1 MPQSDKPSDCTYV
14 LITGANTGL
23 GFATCCRLADEFLT
37 TRATSQSL
45 KLIVSTRSAKKSKD
59 TISRLQQ
66 HVDSIPHSKSISG
79 SRISF
84 HTVQLDLASLR
95 SVRAAAQELLS
106 SVPKIDTIICN
117 AGIAGPITIDWPQ
130 ALWAAVVDPI
140 YSVTFPY
147 FAKGSLGLIAKPQL
161 PTSVGKDANESSGVP
176 TSSSTSPAALE
187 PPLGEIFS
195 ANIFG
200 HYLLA
205 HALTPLLAH
214 ASHPPARIICVS
226 SLETPDYAFSLTDLQ
241 GLTTTQAY
249 HSSKRLTDI
258 LALTASLPTSKP
270 YTDKFFT
277 PPGSSR
283 PLAPRPRF
291 YVCHPGVCATEIF
304 PLFFVLAWIK
314 ILTFYIARWLG
325 SPWHTISTR
334 KGACALVW
342 LALAAQETLDGL
354 EEQGGLGKWGS
365 ATDAGGSERVR
376 RTEVDGWG
384 YGGKVGQGLEFGNR
398 GRRRGAKDLTVED
411 REAFED
417 LGREAWKEMEALREE
432 WEERLGWGGIAGRL
446 SGATKGW

>member
-1 MPQSDKPSDCTYV
+1 MQQSDEVSDCTYV

-37 TRATSQSL
+37 TRSASQSL

-59 TISRLQQ
+59 TIARLQH
-66 HVDSIPHSKSISG
+66 HVSSSPHTKAISP

-84 HTVQLDLASLR
+84 HAVQLDLTSLP

-106 SVPKIDTIICN
+106 SMPKIDTIICN
-117 AGIAGPITIDWPQ
+117 AGIAGPVIIDWPR
-130 ALWAAVVDPI
+130 AFWAAIFDPI

-147 FAKGSLGLIAKPQL
+147 FVQGSLGLLTKPQL
-161 PTSVGKDANESSGVP
+161 TTSPAKDATESSDIS
-176 TSSSTSPAALE
+176 TLSSTSPGASE

-214 ASHPPARIICVS
+214 GSYPPARIICVS
-226 SLETPDYAFSLTDLQ
+226 SLDTPDHAFSLTDLQ

-258 LALTASLPTSKP
+258 LALTAALPTSKP
-270 YTDKFFT
+270 YADKFFT
-277 PPGSSR
+277 PPGASR
-283 PLAPRPRF
+283 PLAPHPRF
-291 YVCHPGVCATEIF
+291 YVCHPGISATDIF
-304 PLFFVLAWIK
+304 PLVFVLKWMK
-314 ILTFYIARWLG
+314 ILTFYVARWLG
-325 SPWHTISTR
+325 SPWHNISTR
-334 KGACALVW
+334 KGACAPVW
-342 LALAAQETLDGL
+342 LALATQETLDGL

-384 YGGKVGQGLEFGNR
+384 YGGKVGQGTEYGQR
-398 GRRRGAKDLTVED
+398 GRRRGAKELTVED

-432 WEERLGWGGIAGRL
+432 WEERLG
-446 SGATKGW
+446 

>member
-1 MPQSDKPSDCTYV
+1 MPQSEEPSDCTYV

-37 TRATSQSL
+37 SRPISQFL
-45 KLIVSTRSAKKSKD
+45 KLIISTRSAKKSKD
-59 TISRLQQ
+59 TVARLQQ
-66 HVDSIPHSKSISG
+66 HVKSKPRARAVYG
-79 SRISF
+79 PRISF
-84 HTVQLDLASLR
+84 HAIQLDLTSLR

-117 AGIAGPITIDWPQ
+117 AGIAGPVTIDWLQ
-130 ALWAAVVDPI
+130 AIWAAIVDPI
-140 YSVTFPY
+140 YSVTYPY
-147 FAKGSLGLIAKPQL
+147 FARGSLGLLTKPQL
-161 PTSVGKDANESSGVP
+161 STSPGKHADQSSDASI
-176 TSSSTSPAALE
+176 SSSTSQATPE

-214 ASHPPARIICVS
+214 TSHAPARIICVS
-226 SLETPDYAFSLTDLQ
+226 SIETPQHAFSLTDLQ
-241 GLTTTQAY
+241 GLTTTQPY

-270 YTDKFFT
+270 YTDNFFT
-277 PPGSSR
+277 PPDSSR
-283 PLAPRPRF
+283 PLAPHPRF

-304 PLFFVLAWIK
+304 PLIFLLRWIK

-334 KGACALVW
+334 KGACAPVW

-384 YGGKVGQGLEFGNR
+384 YGGKMGQGADFGNR
-398 GRRRGAKDLTVED
+398 GRRRDAKNLTVED

-417 LGREAWKEMEALREE
+417 VGREAWREMEALREE
-432 WEERLGWGGIAGRL
+432 WEERLG
-446 SGATKGW
+446 